1 MERTKK
7 SNEVG
12 DGMFTRAEL
21 VEVLDDKKKRLKKL
35 NRLSFSKP
43 SVKEYAKQASL
54 LDKQIYLLEK
64 EIERMK

>member
-1 MERTKK
+1 
-7 SNEVG
+7 
-12 DGMFTRAEL
+12 MFTRAEL

-35 NRLSFSKP
+35 NSLSISKP

>member
-1 MERTKK
+1 
-7 SNEVG
+7 
-12 DGMFTRAEL
+12 MFTRAEL

-35 NRLSFSKP
+35 NSLSFSKP
-43 SVKEYAKQASL
+43 SVKDAKQASL